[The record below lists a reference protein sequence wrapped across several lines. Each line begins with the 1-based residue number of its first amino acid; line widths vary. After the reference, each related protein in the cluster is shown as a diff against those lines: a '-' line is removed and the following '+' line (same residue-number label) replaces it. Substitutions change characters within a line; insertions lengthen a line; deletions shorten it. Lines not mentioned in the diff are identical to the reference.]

1 MEMGKTIRQARKNAG
16 LTQAELAQKAEITDV
31 VVRKYESGRVFPK
44 LNTLRKIANACG
56 VPLNYF
62 IPDLG
67 PIVWPE
73 WIRTAVRKPTAEDAN
88 EDGCVMSI
96 NVNPGDRFTTNWPW
110 NLVNAYPDN
119 FPVWMPLP
127 KKPDLENLEGVKD
140 GL

>member
-1 MEMGKTIRQARKNAG
+1 MGIEQST
-16 LTQAELAQKAEITDV
+16 
-31 VVRKYESGRVFPK
+31 VRRYETGRLNPK
-44 LNTLRKIANACG
+44 VKTLRKFATACG
-56 VPLNYF
+56 VPLSYF

-110 NLVNAYPDN
+110 NLVNAHPDN

>member
-1 MEMGKTIRQARKNAG
+1 MEMGKLIRQARKNAG
-16 LTQAELAQKAEITDV
+16 LTQKELSQKVGTTFQNVAQRENGL
-31 VVRKYESGRVFPK
+31 RNPK
-44 LNTLRKIANACG
+44 IGVLRKIANACG
-56 VPLNYF
+56 VPLSYF

-67 PIVWPE
+67 PIVQPE
-73 WIRTAVRKPTAEDAN
+73 WIRTAARKPTAEDAN

-96 NVNPGDRFTTNWPW
+96 NVNPGDRLTTNWPW

>member
-1 MEMGKTIRQARKNAG
+1 MEMGKLIRQARKNAG
-16 LTQAELAQKAEITDV
+16 LTQKELSQKVGTTFQNMAQRENGL
-31 VVRKYESGRVFPK
+31 RNPK
-44 LNTLRKIANACG
+44 IGALRKIANVCG
-56 VPLNYF
+56 VPLSYF

-73 WIRTAVRKPTAEDAN
+73 WIRTAARKPTAEDAN